1 MQHTVAKNIPLTDIG
16 LHSGVE
22 TTMTIKP
29 AEADTGIVIVRSD
42 VTDRDNVI
50 PVRYDNVIDTRLCT
64 VVGNDAGVTV
74 GTVEHI
80 MAALRAC
87 DIDNAILE
95 MDGPEIP
102 IYDGSSRPFMKAIDA
117 AGVKALAAPRRAI
130 RITKEVRVEDG
141 DKWVVLKPG
150 VGSSFDVTIDFE
162 NKSIGTQNAKLDL
175 YTQDFESQMS
185 DARTFG
191 FLHEVN
197 ALRQQGLALGGSLE
211 NAVVIDGDKIMN
223 PEGTRYDNEFA
234 RHKLLDA
241 VGDIY
246 LAGGVILGQYESF
259 KAGHAMNNK
268 ALRALFAQPEA
279 FEIVDLFVDR
289 TIHPCTSSIEKR
301 TNLFDQNA
309 SQDEKSIVP
318 SEAA

>member
-1 MQHTVAKNIPLTDIG
+1 MQHTVIKDIQLTDIG

-29 AEADTGIVIVRSD
+29 AQANTGIVIVRSD
-42 VTDRDNVI
+42 VSDRDNMI
-50 PVRYDNVIDTRLCT
+50 PVRYDNVVDTRLCT
-64 VVGNDAGVTV
+64 VVGNKDGVTV

-87 DIDNAILE
+87 EIDNAIIEL
-95 MDGPEIP
+95 DGPEIP
-102 IYDGSSRPFMKAIDA
+102 VFDGSSRPFMKAIDSV
-117 AGVKALAAPRRAI
+117 GIKALAVPRQAI
-130 RITKEVRVEDG
+130 RILKEILIEED
-141 DKWVVLKPG
+141 DKWVTLKPG
-150 VGSSFDVTIDFE
+150 VGSTFDVTIDFD
-162 NKSIGTQNAKLDL
+162 NKTIGRQSAKLDL
-175 YTQDFESQMS
+175 YTQDFETEMS

-191 FLHEVN
+191 FLHEVT

-211 NAVVIDGDKIMN
+211 NAVVIDGNKIMN

-246 LAGGVILGQYESF
+246 LAGGVVLGAYQSY

-268 ALRALFAQPEA
+268 ALRALFANPDA
-279 FEIVDLFVDR
+279 FEIVDLFIDR
-289 TIHPCTSSIEKR
+289 EIHPISH
-301 TNLFDQNA
+301 
-309 SQDEKSIVP
+309 P
-318 SEAA
+318 SVIATQQAQQVSA

>member
-1 MQHTVAKNIPLTDIG
+1 MQHTVAKTIQLTDIG

-29 AEADTGIVIVRSD
+29 ADADTGIVIVRND
-42 VTDRDNVI
+42 VADRNNTI
-50 PVRYDNVIDTRLCT
+50 AVRWDHVVDTRLCT
-64 VVGNDAGVTV
+64 VVGNKDGVTV

-95 MDGPEIP
+95 LDGPEIP
-102 IYDGSSRPFMKAIDA
+102 VFDGSSRPFIRAIDA
-117 AGVKALAAPRRAI
+117 TGVKSSAAPRKGI
-130 RITKEVRVEDG
+130 RILKEVRYEEG

-150 VGSSFDVTIDFE
+150 VGSTFDVTIDFD
-162 NKSIGTQNAKLDL
+162 NKSIGRQSAKLDL

-197 ALRQQGLALGGSLE
+197 ALRQQGLALGGSLD
-211 NAVVIDGDKIMN
+211 NAVVIDGEKIMN

-246 LAGGVILGQYESF
+246 LAGGPLLGAYQSF

-268 ALRALFAQPEA
+268 ALHALFADPTSY
-279 FEIVDLFVDR
+279 EIVDLFVDR
-289 TIHPCTSSIEKR
+289 EIHPCIMATQIQQSVETIS
-301 TNLFDQNA
+301 A
-309 SQDEKSIVP
+309 
-318 SEAA
+318 

>member
-1 MQHTVAKNIPLTDIG
+1 MQHTVTKDIQLTDIG

-29 AEADTGIVIVRSD
+29 AQADTGIVIVRDD
-42 VTDRDNVI
+42 VSDRDNTI
-50 PVRYDNVIDTRLCT
+50 PVRYDNVVDTRLCT
-64 VVGNDAGVTV
+64 VVGNKDGVTV

-87 DIDNAILE
+87 DIDNAIVEL
-95 MDGPEIP
+95 DGPEIP
-102 IYDGSSRPFMKAIDA
+102 VFDGSSRPFIKAIDSV
-117 AGVKALAAPRRAI
+117 GIKALAAPRRAI
-130 RITKEVRVEDG
+130 RILKEVRVEED
-141 DKWVVLKPG
+141 DKWVSLKPG
-150 VGSSFDVTIDFE
+150 VGSTYDVTIDFD
-162 NKSIGTQNAKLDL
+162 NKSIGQQHAKLDL
-175 YTQDFESQMS
+175 YTEDFETEMS

-211 NAVVIDGDKIMN
+211 NAVVIDGEKIMN
-223 PEGTRYDNEFA
+223 SEGTRYENEFA

-246 LAGGVILGQYESF
+246 LAGGVVLGAYESY

-268 ALRALFAQPEA
+268 VLRALFADPEA
-279 FEIVDLFVDR
+279 FEVIDLFIDR
-289 TIHPCTSSIEKR
+289 EIHPIANQHIVAIENSKK
-301 TNLFDQNA
+301 TKELP
-309 SQDEKSIVP
+309 V
-318 SEAA
+318 

>member
-29 AEADTGIVIVRSD
+29 ADAGTGIMIVRND
-42 VTDRDNVI
+42 VTDRDNRI
-50 PVRYDNVIDTRLCT
+50 PVRWDNVVDTRLCT
-64 VVGNDAGVTV
+64 VVGNSDGVTV

-95 MDGPEIP
+95 LDGPEIP
-102 IYDGSSRPFMKAIDA
+102 IFDGSSRPFIKAIDA
-117 AGVKALAAPRRAI
+117 TGVKSTTAPRQAI
-130 RITKEVRVEDG
+130 RIVKEVRYEEE

-150 VGSSFDVTIDFE
+150 VGSSFDVTIDFD
-162 NKSIGTQNAKLDL
+162 NPSIGQQSAKLDL

-197 ALRQQGLALGGSLE
+197 ALRQQGLALGGSLD
-211 NAVVIDGDKIMN
+211 NAVVIDGDTVMN

-241 VGDIY
+241 VGDVY
-246 LAGGVILGQYESF
+246 LAGGPILGAYQSY

-268 ALRALFAQPEA
+268 ALRALFADPTSYEM
-279 FEIVDLFVDR
+279 VDLFIDR
-289 TIHPCTSSIEKR
+289 EIHPCAIPQQMLGVTETIS
-301 TNLFDQNA
+301 A
-309 SQDEKSIVP
+309 
-318 SEAA
+318 

>member
-1 MQHTVAKNIPLTDIG
+1 MQHTVAKDIQLTDIG

-22 TTMTIKP
+22 TTMTLRP
-29 AEADTGIVIVRSD
+29 AESDTGIIIVRSD
-42 VTDRDNVI
+42 VSDRDNTI
-50 PVRYDNVIDTRLCT
+50 PVRYDHVVDTRLCT
-64 VVGNDAGVTV
+64 VVGNKDGVTV

-95 MDGPEIP
+95 LDGPEIP
-102 IYDGSSRPFMKAIDA
+102 VFDGSSRPFIKAIDSV
-117 AGVKALAAPRRAI
+117 GIKALAAPRRAI
-130 RITKEVRVEDG
+130 RILKEVRFQED

-150 VGSSFDVTIDFE
+150 VGSHFDVTIDFE
-162 NKSIGTQNAKLDL
+162 NSTIGRQSASLDL
-175 YTQDFESQMS
+175 YTQDFETEMS

-191 FLHEVN
+191 FLHEVT
-197 ALRQQGLALGGSLE
+197 ALRQQGLALGGSLD
-211 NAVVIDGDKIMN
+211 NAVVIDGEKIMN

-246 LAGGVILGQYESF
+246 LAGGILLGHYESY

-268 ALRALFAQPEA
+268 ALRALFAQPDA
-279 FEIVDLFVDR
+279 FEIVDLFIDR
-289 TIHPCTSSIEKR
+289 EIHPISHTCAITAQQDAEK
-301 TNLFDQNA
+301 
-309 SQDEKSIVP
+309 I
-318 SEAA
+318 AAE